1 MDLPI
6 DNFLKINRQVR
17 SWRSSL
23 FSMLSSHPYTGIIR
37 VRYRRSATI
46 LGHPLSL
53 AYPSSRM
60 NVGMSLLQA

>member
-1 MDLPI
+1 
-6 DNFLKINRQVR
+6 
-17 SWRSSL
+17 
-23 FSMLSSHPYTGIIR
+23 MLSSHPYTGIIR